1 MIIMGLDPGLA
12 TIGYAFIKLE
22 GSSYRPLHYGAIIT
36 QAQTPINRRL
46 EEIYQGMTQLI
57 DKYQPD
63 ELAIEELFFN
73 KNVKT
78 AIAVAQARGVE
89 LLAGQRKGL
98 PIYEYTPLQVKQGL
112 VGYGRASKSQVQQMV
127 KLLLHLEEVP
137 KPDDVADA
145 LAIAL
150 IHGQTGNRK
159 EAFRLK

>member
-12 TIGYAFIKLE
+12 IVGYSFIEKK
-22 GSSYRPLHYGAIIT
+22 GNSYKAIDYGAIT
-36 QAQTPINRRL
+36 TEAKMPTSLRL
-46 EEIYQGMTQLI
+46 EHIHREMLSLI
-57 DKYQPD
+57 DAFQPE

-89 LLAGQRKGL
+89 ILSAQLKGL

-112 VGYGRASKSQVQQMV
+112 VGYGRADKKQIQHMV
-127 KLLLHLEEVP
+127 KILLNLPKVP

-150 IHGQTGNRK
+150 THGHTGRFK
-159 EAFRLK
+159 DQYLME